1 MMDVTA
7 ARADGGSVALGDDDD
22 LRPGHLLSLRCVGKV
37 FGAGEKRYHALHN
50 IDLDVPPGEFLCL
63 LGPSGCGKSTLLNII
78 AGFVPVSSGSIK
90 FANREITG
98 PGPSRMMLFQDS
110 LLALFP
116 WLSVQGNVEFG
127 LRLRS
132 SPAAERRQAADQYLA
147 MVGLAAHSHKFPHEM
162 SGGMRQRL
170 QIARALATRPDVLLM
185 DEPFGALDALTRRHM
200 HRVLLDVWEKTN
212 TTVIF
217 VTHDIAESLLLADRI
232 AIMSIGPRSR
242 VRELVDLRHLPRPR
256 DPAAADFGV
265 AYRKIEHLLNE
276 DPKIS
281 DLP

>member
-1 MMDVTA
+1 MTVIAVPPTDA
-7 ARADGGSVALGDDDD
+7 GSVVSEGGGNVDPEYL
-22 LRPGHLLSLRCVGKV
+22 LRLRGVGQV
-37 FGAGEKRYHALHN
+37 FGSGRELYHALEH
-50 IDLDVPPGEFLCL
+50 IDLDIPRGEFVCL
-63 LGPSGCGKSTLLNII
+63 LGPSGCGKSTLLNIM
-78 AGFVPVSSGSIK
+78 AGFVPATSGSIK

-116 WLSVQGNVEFG
+116 WLSVKDNVEFG
-127 LRLRS
+127 LKLRS
-132 SPAAERRQAADQYLA
+132 VPVEERRDAAAQYLV

-200 HRVLLDVWEKTN
+200 HRVLLNVWEKTGV
-212 TTVIF
+212 TVIF

-242 VRELVDLRHLPRPR
+242 IRDFVDLRHLPRPR
-256 DPAAADFGV
+256 DPATAEFGV
-265 AYRKIEHLLNE
+265 AYGKIEQLLNE
-276 DPKIS
+276 DPNPQ
-281 DLP
+281 DLQ